1 MFWDQYRSQRW
12 QKHQSSKL
20 TTIISRNTKDQMQVS
35 SIATSCAIELCQKE
49 KEKTFQKD
57 SQENH
62 QKDFAAW

>member
-1 MFWDQYRSQRW
+1 
-12 QKHQSSKL
+12 
-20 TTIISRNTKDQMQVS
+20 MQVS
-35 SIATSCAIELCQKE
+35 SKATSCAIELCQKE